1 MIKVQ
6 ITGKEQIVKV
16 EEGTIITPL
25 GFSAAG
31 IHTKVKRKRN
41 DMGLIYCEVPAEAAA
56 VYTLNQIKA
65 APLKVTKENLDQ
77 EGKLQAIIV
86 NSGNANACTGNQG
99 LFDAHSMKNAVANL
113 LSINPHHVAVAS
125 TGVIGEKM
133 PMEKII
139 PGIAHLVPQKNQQAA
154 LDFNE
159 AILTTDTCMKT
170 TCYETVIDGVK
181 ITMAGS
187 AKGSGMIAP
196 NMATMLGFI
205 TTDANISHDHLQS
218 ALSAVTNKTFNR
230 ITVDGDTST
239 NDMVV
244 VMASGFAENTPLEPS
259 NEEWDQFVQL
269 LEKVCE
275 DLAIMIARDGEGAT
289 KLIEVNVY
297 GAISDDEAGK
307 IAKTVV
313 GSDLVKTMVYGSD
326 PNWGRV
332 MMAIGKSGMTLDP
345 ENINISIGPY
355 SLLENSQPTNYV
367 EETLSDYLKN
377 ETVVIN
383 INLNIGSGHGKAWGC
398 DLTYDYVR
406 INASY
411 RT

>member
-1 MIKVQ
+1 MIKLQ
-6 ITGKEQIVKV
+6 ITGKEDIVKV

-31 IHTKVKRKRN
+31 LHTKVKRKRN
-41 DMGLIYCEVPAEAAA
+41 DLGLIYCDVPAEAAA
-56 VYTLNQIKA
+56 VYTLNQIIA
-65 APLKVTKENLDQ
+65 APLKVTKECLEQ
-77 EGKLQAIIV
+77 EGKLQAIVV

-99 LFDAHSMKNAVANL
+99 LFDAHSMKNAVASL
-113 LSINPHHVAVAS
+113 LSIKNHYVAVAS

-133 PMEKII
+133 PMDKII
-139 PGIAHLVPQKNQQAA
+139 PGIEHLVPQKNKQSAYE
-154 LDFNE
+154 FNE
-159 AILTTDTCMKT
+159 AILTTDTCMKA
-170 TCYETVIDGVK
+170 TCYETVIDGAK

-205 TTDANISHDHLQS
+205 TTDANISHNHLQA
-218 ALSAVTNKTFNR
+218 ALSEVTNKTFNR

-239 NDMVV
+239 NDMVI
-244 VMASGFAENTPLEPS
+244 VMASGLAENTSLTPDH
-259 NEEWDQFVQL
+259 EEWEHFVHL

-297 GAISDDEAGK
+297 GAVSDEEAGK
-307 IAKTVV
+307 VAKTVV

-345 ENINISIGPY
+345 EKIDIAIGPY
-355 SLLENSQPTNYV
+355 SLLENSQPANYV

-377 ETVVIN
+377 ETVIMN
-383 INLNIGSGHGKAWGC
+383 INLNIGSGYGKAWGC

>member
-1 MIKVQ
+1 VQ
-6 ITGKEQIVKV
+6 ITGKEQILKL
-16 EEGTIITPL
+16 EEGSIITPL

-31 IHTKVKRKRN
+31 LHTKVKRKRN
-41 DMGLIYCEVPAEAAA
+41 DLGLIYCDVPAEAAA
-56 VYTLNQIKA
+56 VFTLNQIQA
-65 APLKVTKENLDQ
+65 APLKVTKENINQ
-77 EGKLQAIIV
+77 EGKLQAIVV

-99 LFDAHSMKNAVANL
+99 LFDAHSMKTAVANL
-113 LSINPHHVAVAS
+113 LSIKNHHVAVAS

-139 PGIAHLVPQKNQQAA
+139 PGIELLVPQKNKQAA

-170 TCYETVIDGVK
+170 TCYEAIIDNVK
-181 ITMAGS
+181 IKMAGS

-205 TTDANISHDHLQS
+205 TTDANISHNFLQA
-218 ALSAVTNKTFNR
+218 ALSEVTNKTFNR

-239 NDMVV
+239 NDMVI
-244 VMASGFAENTPLEPS
+244 VMASGLAENTALTPEHD
-259 NEEWDQFVQL
+259 EWEQFVQL

-289 KLIEVNVY
+289 KLIEVNVH
-297 GAISDDEAGK
+297 GAISDEEAGK
-307 IAKTVV
+307 VAKTVV

-345 ENINISIGPY
+345 EKIDIAIGPY
-355 SLLENSQPTNYV
+355 SLLENSQPANYV
-367 EETLSDYLKN
+367 EETLSNYLKN
-377 ETVVIN
+377 ESVVMN
-383 INLNIGSGHGKAWGC
+383 INLNIGNGYGKAWGC

>member
-1 MIKVQ
+1 MQ
-6 ITGKEQIVKV
+6 ITGKEQILKI
-16 EEGTIITPL
+16 EEGTVITPL

-31 IHTKVKRKRN
+31 LHTKVKRKRN
-41 DMGLIYCEVPAEAAA
+41 DLGLIYCEVPAEAAA

-65 APLKVTKENLDQ
+65 APLKVTKENIDL

-99 LFDAHSMKNAVANL
+99 LFDAHLMKNAVANL
-113 LSINPHHVAVAS
+113 LSIKDHYVAVAS

-139 PGIAHLVPQKNQQAA
+139 PGIEHLVPQKNKQAA

-170 TCYETVIDGVK
+170 TCYETVIDGVQ

-205 TTDANISHDHLQS
+205 TTDANISHNYLQA
-218 ALSAVTNKTFNR
+218 ALSEVTNKTFNR

-239 NDMVV
+239 NDMVI
-244 VMASGFAENTPLEPS
+244 VMASGLANNAELTP
-259 NEEWDQFVQL
+259 NHEEWDQFVLL

-275 DLAIMIARDGEGAT
+275 DLAIMIAKDGEGAT

-297 GAISDDEAGK
+297 GAVSDDEAGK
-307 IAKTVV
+307 VAKTVV

-345 ENINISIGPY
+345 EKIDIAIGPY
-355 SLLENSQPTNYV
+355 SLLENSQPANYV

-377 ETVVIN
+377 ETVVMN
-383 INLNIGSGHGKAWGC
+383 INLNIGAGFGKAWGC